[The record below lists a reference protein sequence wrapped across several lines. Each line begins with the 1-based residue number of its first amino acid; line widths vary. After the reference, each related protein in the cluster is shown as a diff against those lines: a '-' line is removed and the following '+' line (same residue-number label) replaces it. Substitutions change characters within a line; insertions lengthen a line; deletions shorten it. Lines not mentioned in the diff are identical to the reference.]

1 MPLYDALLRMS
12 QLFLPF
18 FGTPK
23 PAAHREV
30 APAAEPRVE
39 PAPLFLREG
48 GREIGDAAPEG
59 RAQGPGPER
68 SDRTGLL
75 PQVRPHTPPR
85 PQATPGPAPAPQSPR
100 SDLFRTSASALAD
113 RIGRHL
119 EEAVEVE
126 LTDNAWTMVSYK
138 RLGNTVRFRLHH
150 MFGDS
155 DEQVVRALAGFTG
168 RARKQHGRVIDQYIK
183 THRVLI
189 RNAPARAEGAL
200 HTRGRVYDL
209 AEIYAMLN
217 ARHFNGTVD
226 ARICWGRSAP
236 VRRRRSIKMGVYLHE
251 QKLIRLHPALDD
263 ARVPLHFVELVVFH
277 EMLHQVIPPTEGE
290 SGRRC
295 VHGPEFREAERRFPA
310 YEKARAWEKAN
321 LGLLLRSRP

>member
-1 MPLYDALLRMS
+1 MS

-18 FGTPK
+18 FGGPK
-23 PAAHREV
+23 PIAQ
-30 APAAEPRVE
+30 PAAEPLVVRD
-39 PAPLFLREG
+39 G
-48 GREIGDAAPEG
+48 GAAPEG

-68 SDRTGLL
+68 SERTGLL
-75 PQVRPHTPPR
+75 PPVRPSAPR
-85 PQATPGPAPAPQSPR
+85 LLQEPAPAPKTPR
-100 SDLFRTSASALAD
+100 TDLFLTAASALAE

-138 RLGNTVRFRLHH
+138 RLGSTVRFRLHH
-150 MFGDS
+150 MFCDS
-155 DEQVVRALAGFTG
+155 DEAVVRARAGFTG
-168 RARKQHGRVIDQYIK
+168 RARKHHGRVIDQYIK

-189 RNAPARAEGAL
+189 RSAPARAEGAL
-200 HTRGRVYDL
+200 QTRGRVYDL
-209 AEIYAMLN
+209 AEIYQALN

-263 ARVPLHFVELVVFH
+263 ARVPRHFVELVVFH
-277 EMLHQVIPPTEGE
+277 EMLHQVVPPTEGD

-295 VHGPEFREAERRFPA
+295 VHGPAFREAERRFPG

-321 LGLLLRSRP
+321 LGLLLRSKP

>member
-12 QLFLPF
+12 QLLLPF
-18 FGTPK
+18 FGAPR
-23 PAAHREV
+23 PAAQPV
-30 APAAEPRVE
+30 AEPRLE
-39 PAPLFLREG
+39 PAPLLLREEARAG
-48 GREIGDAAPEG
+48 GEAAPEG

-68 SDRTGLL
+68 SERTGLL
-75 PQVRPHTPPR
+75 PPVRPHAPVR
-85 PQATPGPAPAPQSPR
+85 PQPVPAPAPRTPR
-100 SDLFRTSASALAD
+100 TDLFRTSASALAE

-119 EEAVEVE
+119 EEGVEVE

-138 RLGNTVRFRLHH
+138 RLGSAVRFRLHH
-150 MFGDS
+150 MFCDS
-155 DEQVVRALAGFTG
+155 DETVVRALAGFTG
-168 RARKQHGRVIDQYIK
+168 RARKHHGRVIDQFIK
-183 THRVLI
+183 TNRVLI
-189 RNAPARAEGAL
+189 RSAPARAEGAL
-200 HTRGRVYDL
+200 QTRGRVYDL

-217 ARHFNGTVD
+217 ARHFSGAVD

-263 ARVPLHFVELVVFH
+263 ARVPRHFVELVVFH

-290 SGRRC
+290 TGRRC
-295 VHGPEFREAERRFPA
+295 VHGPEFREAERGFPG
-310 YEKARAWEKAN
+310 YQKARAWEKAN